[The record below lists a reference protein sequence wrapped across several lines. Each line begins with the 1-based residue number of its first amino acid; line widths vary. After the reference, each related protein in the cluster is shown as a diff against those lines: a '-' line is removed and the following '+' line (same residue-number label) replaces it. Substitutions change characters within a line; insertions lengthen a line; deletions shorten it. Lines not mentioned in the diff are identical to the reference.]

1 MVVYSVRYID
11 LNQGCAREWTKNAH
25 VVNQRYCIFYIN
37 KEWLQMPKAVMN
49 NIKYKQI
56 LKNEQAKFI
65 FCLITSIDIGVKL

>member
-1 MVVYSVRYID
+1 
-11 LNQGCAREWTKNAH
+11 
-25 VVNQRYCIFYIN
+25 
-37 KEWLQMPKAVMN
+37 MN